1 MGTCVVW
8 FAVSGRDAGLAGRL
22 LHEPGETGQSV
33 GADRDADS
41 HLVARPV
48 VANLELERVVQAA
61 LKRFRQGCERERE
74 LR

>member
-1 MGTCVVW
+1 MGTDH
-8 FAVSGRDAGLAGRL
+8 ARTSTAGLVGRL
-22 LHEPGETGQSV
+22 LLYEPGETGQSV
-33 GADRDADS
+33 GADRDADG

-48 VANLELERVVQAA
+48 VANRELERVVQAA

>member
-1 MGTCVVW
+1 
-8 FAVSGRDAGLAGRL
+8 LAEVLGWSAASFTR
-22 LHEPGETGQSV
+22 PGETGQRV
-33 GADRDADS
+33 GADRDADG

-61 LKRFRQGCERERE
+61 LERFRQGCDRERE